1 MSKAKAINK
10 VSNKKIKLI
19 LCKIKILPSNTNSNT
34 IIEKYKKNLLST
46 YIDTLLSHNN
56 GCRNVFNNNTNI
68 FKVKTCIEAPKEA
81 GDTENLTVYRLFTEE
96 IQEYIAYAEILLE
109 IEDSRINDHISS
121 MTDDTDMNLVLEK
134 HVEWMTNIEGT
145 IETVKDNKLKGE
157 TFPNQSDDNKN
168 HRRRK

>member
-1 MSKAKAINK
+1 M
-10 VSNKKIKLI
+10 
-19 LCKIKILPSNTNSNT
+19 
-34 IIEKYKKNLLST
+34 
-46 YIDTLLSHNN
+46 
-56 GCRNVFNNNTNI
+56 
-68 FKVKTCIEAPKEA
+68 
-81 GDTENLTVYRLFTEE
+81 YRLFTEE

-145 IETVKDNKLKGE
+145 IETVKDNKLKGK
-157 TFPNQSDDNKN
+157 TLLDQSDDNKN